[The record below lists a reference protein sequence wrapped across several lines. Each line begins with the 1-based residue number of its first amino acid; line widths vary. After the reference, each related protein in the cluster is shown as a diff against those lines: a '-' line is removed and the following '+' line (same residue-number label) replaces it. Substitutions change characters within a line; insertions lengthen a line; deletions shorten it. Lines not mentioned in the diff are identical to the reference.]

1 MRHGCRDVHVVNPAR
16 GWSCDVVQCNAS
28 SEAWFLTCR
37 GTTWVGHVGNC
48 TGSTVAYHTG
58 ALYAYC
64 SCVAV
69 RQSGMSDTGVSW

>member
-1 MRHGCRDVHVVNPAR
+1 MRHGCPHIHVVNPAC
-16 GWSCDVVQCNAS
+16 GWSDDVVQCNSS

-58 ALYAYC
+58 PLYVLSAL
-64 SCVAV
+64 VAV
-69 RQSGMSDTGVSW
+69 CVVAMSV